1 MPMPPH
7 IHPCLRAKPAGAL
20 DPPRIVVALDSTRRR
35 PHDVRQEE
43 RALSTRRLLPLIAVV
58 ALATNTL
65 ADTLVLRSGR
75 RIEGDLVGV
84 RGSSVEF
91 DESGG
96 GARRY
101 DRSEVA
107 RIELGSGSSSSGYR
121 DDRAFGRP
129 SGLREKTTSI
139 DAASGWSDTG
149 IEVRSGMTVYFDA
162 SGKVQWGPD
171 RKHGPAGEG
180 GNHKNP
186 NRPMP
191 NRAGG
196 SLIGRVGGNAAFFI
210 GDDRGPIRMR
220 ESGRLS
226 LGVNDDFLQDNRG
239 SFRVT
244 IYY

>member
-1 MPMPPH
+1 
-7 IHPCLRAKPAGAL
+7 
-20 DPPRIVVALDSTRRR
+20 
-35 PHDVRQEE
+35 
-43 RALSTRRLLPLIAVV
+43 LSNRSLFLLIAVG

-75 RIEGDLVGV
+75 RIDGDLVGV
-84 RGSSVEF
+84 RGSTVEF
-91 DESGG
+91 DENGG

-121 DDRAFGRP
+121 DDRTGGRP
-129 SGLREKTTSI
+129 SGLRERTTSV
-139 DAASGWSDTG
+139 DAASQWSDTG
-149 IEVRSGMTVYFDA
+149 IDVRSGTSVYFEA

-171 RKHGPAGEG
+171 RKDGPAGEG
-180 GNHKNP
+180 GNHHNP

-191 NRAGG
+191 NRSGG
-196 SLIGRVGGNAAFFI
+196 ALIGRVGGSEPFLI
-210 GDDRGPIRMR
+210 GDERGPIRMR